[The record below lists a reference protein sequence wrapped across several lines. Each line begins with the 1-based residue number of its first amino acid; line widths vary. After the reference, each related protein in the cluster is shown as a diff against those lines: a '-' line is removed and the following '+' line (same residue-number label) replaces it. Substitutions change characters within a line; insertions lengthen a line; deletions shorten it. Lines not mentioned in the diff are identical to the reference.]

1 MIGQNSRG
9 TTVLGRMAIGLLVGT
24 VALLLAPVASA
35 SPESDAANA
44 AISAAWDASGGDG
57 GALGPRQGDV
67 YPVGD
72 GFAQN
77 FAGGK
82 IFFTPDTGAHIMRGA
97 ILEKYESLGGPA
109 DSDLGFP
116 TMDDGPGR
124 ASGSFN
130 VTFSA
135 SDKPVIFWTPDTG
148 ARVVRGAI
156 NAAWDKLGGSTG
168 TLGVPADDETYRGD
182 LITQKFT
189 GGEITYNTRDKRF
202 TTVPPDLAG
211 QLADLQVPGDA
222 SSAIN
227 AARRAAGGPLG
238 PLGAADGPAYP
249 IGKDGLGQN
258 FAGGKIFYSPETGAR
273 VVTGQVLAK
282 YESLGGPEGDLGF
295 PISSE
300 ADGGLPTASRMARF
314 AADDKP
320 VIFWTP
326 DHGAVLVRGAMS
338 AAWDKLDGAE
348 GALGAPM
355 ADQTE
360 KGDVITQRF
369 TGGVVSWN
377 RSTGEFSTEPANLA
391 ADLAGLE
398 VPAEQRSETPG
409 TSGASESGGDRNW
422 FSFSWWWLLAIVPV
436 LVLLALVA
444 FATLRNRRRTDVD
457 RPGPVDDRY
466 DDGYDCDAEHAY
478 GSPGSAEHTSDG
490 GDQSAALFGD
500 RYASEGLG
508 ALSAPGESAAD
519 SPASRWGVPSQSFGE
534 TTESAAVDD
543 EENPDDVDT
552 APTRIPASEEAAMA
566 AQRLTGDRDEV
577 TGEQETTPEDFDEVP
592 DDGYVSA
599 EPEMP
604 GELDEPAA
612 PAEPAPQQRDSLT
625 DTGRH
630 ARIVVDEPE
639 VPSPAF
645 RLPVGDSADPP
656 EGYPIK
662 ADTQSGRYWL
672 PTAADYD
679 EVQAEIWFSS
689 EEFARTNGFVRG
701 D

>member
-1 MIGQNSRG
+1 MIGQNGRG
-9 TTVLGRMAIGLLVGT
+9 TSVLGRMAIGLLVGA
-24 VALLLAPVASA
+24 VALLLAPVVSA

-44 AISAAWDASGGDG
+44 AITAAFDASGGDG
-57 GALGPRQGDV
+57 GPLGPRQGDV
-67 YPVGD
+67 YEVGD

-97 ILEKYESLGGPA
+97 ILEKYDSLGGPA

-124 ASGSFN
+124 APGSFN

-135 SDKPVIFWTPDTG
+135 SDNPVIFWTPDTG
-148 ARVVRGAI
+148 ARVVRGPI

-168 TLGVPADDETYRGD
+168 TLGVPADDESYRGD
-182 LITQKFT
+182 LVTQKFT
-189 GGEITYNTRDKRF
+189 GGEITYNTRDKKF

-222 SSAIN
+222 TSAIN

-238 PLGAADGPAYP
+238 PLGAAEGPAYP

-258 FAGGKIFYSPETGAR
+258 FAGGKIFYSPQTGAR

-295 PISSE
+295 PVSSE
-300 ADGGLPTASRMARF
+300 SDGGLPTASRMSRF

-326 DHGAVLVRGAMS
+326 DYGAVLVRGAMS

-348 GALGAPM
+348 GTLGAPM

-360 KGDVITQRF
+360 KGDVVTQRF
-369 TGGVVSWN
+369 SGGVVSWN
-377 RSTGEFSTEPANLA
+377 RKTGEFSTEPPNLA
-391 ADLAGLE
+391 GELAGLE
-398 VPAEQRSETPG
+398 VPAEQKSETPG
-409 TSGASESGGDRNW
+409 TQRSSDSGGDRNW
-422 FSFSWWWLLAIVPV
+422 FTFSWWWLLVIVPV
-436 LVLLALVA
+436 IVLVGLVA
-444 FATLRNRRRTDVD
+444 FATMRNRRRPDVD
-457 RPGPVDDRY
+457 RPGAVDGRY
-466 DDGYDCDAEHAY
+466 DDTYGSDAEHAY
-478 GSPGSAEHTSDG
+478 ATPGSDEHLSNG
-490 GDQSAALFGD
+490 GDPSAAMFGD
-500 RYASEGLG
+500 RYATEGLG
-508 ALSAPGESAAD
+508 ALSAPGESAD
-519 SPASRWGVPSQSFGE
+519 SPGSPWEAPSQSFGE
-534 TTESAAVDD
+534 PSESAGIGED
-543 EENPDDVDT
+543 EENPDNVDT
-552 APTRIPASEEAAMA
+552 APTRIPASEEAAIA
-566 AQRLTGDRDEV
+566 AGRLTAGHDET
-577 TGEQETTPEDFDEVP
+577 TGEH
-592 DDGYVSA
+592 
-599 EPEMP
+599 
-604 GELDEPAA
+604 DEPDEFDTAA
-612 PAEPAPQQRDSLT
+612 EDLDVTEDVDVPAEPSEPAPRQRDSLT

-630 ARIVVDEPE
+630 ARIVIDEPE

-645 RLPVGDSADPP
+645 RLPVGGSGEAP

-679 EVQAEIWFSS
+679 EVDAEIWFSS
-689 EEFARTNGFVRG
+689 EEFARTNGFVRA

>member
-9 TTVLGRMAIGLLVGT
+9 TSVLGRMAVGLLVGA

-44 AISAAWDASGGDG
+44 AITAAFDASGGDG
-57 GALGPRQGDV
+57 GPLGPRQGDV
-67 YPVGD
+67 YQVGD

-124 ASGSFN
+124 APGSFN

-148 ARVVRGAI
+148 ARVVRGPI

-168 TLGVPADDETYRGD
+168 TLGVPVDDESYRGD
-182 LITQKFT
+182 LISQKFT
-189 GGEITYNTRDKRF
+189 GGEITFNTRDKNF
-202 TTVPPDLAG
+202 TTVPPELAG
-211 QLADLQVPGDA
+211 QLADVQVPGDA
-222 SSAIN
+222 TSAIN

-238 PLGAADGPAYP
+238 PLGAAEGPPYP
-249 IGKDGLGQN
+249 IGKDGMGQN
-258 FAGGKIFYSPETGAR
+258 FAGGKIFYSPATGAR

-295 PISSE
+295 PVSSE
-300 ADGGLPTASRMARF
+300 SDGGLPTASRVSRF

-326 DHGAVLVRGAMS
+326 DYGAVLVRGAMS
-338 AAWDKLDGAE
+338 AAWEKLDGAE
-348 GALGAPM
+348 GKLGAPM

-360 KGDVITQRF
+360 KDGVVTQRF
-369 TGGVVSWN
+369 SGGVVSWN
-377 RSTGEFSTEPANLA
+377 RKTGEFSTEPPNLA
-391 ADLAGLE
+391 GELAGLE
-398 VPAEQRSETPG
+398 VPAEQKSETPG
-409 TSGASESGGDRNW
+409 APRATDSGGDGKW
-422 FSFSWWWLLAIVPV
+422 FTFSWWWLLAIVPV
-436 LVLLALVA
+436 LVLIALIA

-457 RPGPVDDRY
+457 RPAAVDDRY
-466 DDGYDCDAEHAY
+466 GEAYGPDTEHAY
-478 GSPGSAEHTSDG
+478 GTSDSG
-490 GDQSAALFGD
+490 EHVSGAADPSAAMFGE
-500 RYASEGLG
+500 RYATEGLG
-508 ALSAPGESAAD
+508 ALAPGESTT
-519 SPASRWGVPSQSFGE
+519 SPGSPWEAPSQGFGGA
-534 TTESAAVDD
+534 TQSAAVGED

-552 APTRIPASEEAAMA
+552 APTRIPASEAAMA
-566 AQRLTGDRDEV
+566 AQRLTTEHDETADEYRETTGEYQEFDTAAEEPDV
-577 TGEQETTPEDFDEVP
+577 TGEAAET
-592 DDGYVSA
+592 
-599 EPEMP
+599 EPRQWDP
-604 GELDEPAA
+604 
-612 PAEPAPQQRDSLT
+612 LT

-630 ARIVVDEPE
+630 AKIVVDEPE

-645 RLPVGDSADPP
+645 RLPVGDSGEAP

-672 PTAADYD
+672 PTSADYD
-679 EVQAEIWFSS
+679 EVHAEIWFSS
-689 EEFARTNGFVRG
+689 EEFARTNGFVRA